1 MRALWITLGVTSLG
15 LGIIG
20 IVLPILPTTP
30 FVLLSAFAF
39 SRSSPRLHAALLAHR
54 TFGPL
59 ILQWQTER
67 AIPRRAK
74 IMAVTM
80 MTLVFLGSLLAGV
93 SERVLLI
100 QGIAMGGAAD
110 NREAPV
116 CAWYAGTAT
125 RTSPSTPAQAPS
137 RKSPTNKRPLRMQIM
152 IIFRLTVQAT
162 ILRLQPGVMEY
173 QRNPPMEKS

>member
-1 MRALWITLGVTSLG
+1 MGRNGQVRALWIMLGVTSLG

-59 ILQWQTER
+59 ILRWQTER

-100 QGIAMGGAAD
+100 QGIAMGGAAIFVLTR
-110 NREAPV
+110 NR
-116 CAWYAGTAT
+116 
-125 RTSPSTPAQAPS
+125 PSD
-137 RKSPTNKRPLRMQIM
+137 
-152 IIFRLTVQAT
+152 
-162 ILRLQPGVMEY
+162 E
-173 QRNPPMEKS
+173 